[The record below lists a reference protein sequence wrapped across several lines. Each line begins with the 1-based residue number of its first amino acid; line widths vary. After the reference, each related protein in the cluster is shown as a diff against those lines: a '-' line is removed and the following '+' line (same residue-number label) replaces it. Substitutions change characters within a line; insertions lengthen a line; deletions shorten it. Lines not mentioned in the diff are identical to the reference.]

1 MSTAAPRGF
10 EVDVNESQSRT
21 QYNIRWKESVMKP
34 TVMATQVQT
43 MYLMLM
49 PALMV
54 LTSLTKE
61 IVLELVFALV
71 GILTLISAQK
81 LTLTL

>member
-1 MSTAAPRGF
+1 MSTAALRGF

-34 TVMATQVQT
+34 TVMATRVQT

-49 PALMV
+49 PALMA

-81 LTLTL
+81 QTLTL